1 MEPQHLGYA
10 FVTIVGSIAASSGF
24 WAYFTKRTEKRSATN
39 KLLIGIAQDRIIV
52 RGSRYISR
60 GSITKNEYYDFV
72 RYLYEPYIEAG
83 GNGLVEN
90 IMEEIHKL
98 PVRNSND
105 EEKE

>member
-10 FVTIVGSIAASSGF
+10 LVTIVGSIAASSGF
-24 WAYFTKRTEKRSATN
+24 WAYFTKRTEKKGAAN

-72 RYLYEPYIEAG
+72 KYLYEPYIEAG

-90 IMEEIHKL
+90 IMGELNKL
-98 PVRNSND
+98 PLRNKEND
-105 EEKE
+105 E

>member
-10 FVTIVGSIAASSGF
+10 LITLFGSVAASSGF
-24 WAYFTKRTEKRSATN
+24 WAYFTKRSEKKSSTN

-72 RYLYEPYIEAG
+72 KYLYEPYIEAG

-90 IMEEIHKL
+90 IMNEIHKL
-98 PVRNSND
+98 PVTNNF